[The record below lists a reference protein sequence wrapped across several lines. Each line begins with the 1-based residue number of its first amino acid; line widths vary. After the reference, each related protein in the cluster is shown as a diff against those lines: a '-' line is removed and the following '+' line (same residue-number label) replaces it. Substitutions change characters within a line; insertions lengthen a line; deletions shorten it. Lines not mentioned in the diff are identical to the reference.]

1 MQEVVYCKQSCS
13 SLEFPEVSG
22 STVHAK
28 EHSTVSIRFHVN
40 TKKCEMVPDQLSIL
54 VMKKT
59 NGRRVNQ
66 CTIRVSTGTCTLSDT
81 STACRCPSTD
91 DNMLFVKRVTASDEG
106 VYVWKWNEKGSMP
119 RETRIRLDVSEA
131 DRELLTHHTDN
142 QESTTEDRHEAV
154 DPTTSERTAHDDDDD
169 DDAWKEHPG
178 IGKSTTV
185 FLRHAGDL
193 EAGAVHSVDPYIDNR
208 VIFVVTIATCVCL
221 VVITTVITAG
231 IVICMKARRRH
242 QPQMNPDLNAA
253 FANLNGA
260 LLDLNISRDQARD
273 IYEEI
278 PDPPKAHRTSR
289 EKVCDCLS

>member
-1 MQEVVYCKQSCS
+1 MSCS
-13 SLEFPEVSG
+13 
-22 STVHAK
+22 
-28 EHSTVSIRFHVN
+28 
-40 TKKCEMVPDQLSIL
+40 Q
-54 VMKKT
+54 
-59 NGRRVNQ
+59 
-66 CTIRVSTGTCTLSDT
+66 
-81 STACRCPSTD
+81 
-91 DNMLFVKRVTASDEG
+91 
-106 VYVWKWNEKGSMP
+106 
-119 RETRIRLDVSEA
+119 A

-289 EKVCDCLS
+289 VSSTDNSGSSVKNPLIEVKEREETTATQHPIKQVGSCGSFDGYLHPAGVSSALVDEKDLAPVGVLSP